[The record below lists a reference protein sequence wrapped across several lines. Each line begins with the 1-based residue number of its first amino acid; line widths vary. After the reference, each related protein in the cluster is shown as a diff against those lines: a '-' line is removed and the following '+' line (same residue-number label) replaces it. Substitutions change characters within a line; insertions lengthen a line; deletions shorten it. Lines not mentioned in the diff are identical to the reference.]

1 MSQGDSAKPE
11 NRHETA
17 LSQNVTEVGRP
28 VSQDSELTP
37 KDSEGEVPPKM
48 PVIVSDNED
57 GPAQAVAIKGA
68 QNLTNV

>member
-1 MSQGDSAKPE
+1 MKPD
-11 NRHETA
+11 NTHETA
-17 LSQNVTEVGRP
+17 PNQNVTEGGRP

-48 PVIVSDNED
+48 LVILSDNED

-68 QNLTNV
+68 QNFMNV